1 MLNSCCL
8 HFFFYFFRFGIWWTW
23 AEFGSADRMT
33 WRSNSPGS
41 SSLFHARHLGMQ
53 RRTPSFLSRIFTGVP
68 FIISWDQVNIFVN
81 FSNCVRCN
89 WHVFFS
95 HFRFPD
101 YQWNEWW
108 SLSDV
113 MEAIVFPENIK
124 FAAILYCLI
133 HAHLIFK
140 LLRKKKNC

>member
-1 MLNSCCL
+1 MLY
-8 HFFFYFFRFGIWWTW
+8 FYFFRFGIWW
-23 AEFGSADRMT
+23 AYVEFGAADRMT
-33 WRSNSPGS
+33 RRSNSPGS

-68 FIISWDQVNIFVN
+68 FIISWDQVDIVVK
-81 FSNCVRCN
+81 FSNCVWCN

-101 YQWNEWW
+101 YQLNEWW

-124 FAAILYCLI
+124 FAAILCYLI